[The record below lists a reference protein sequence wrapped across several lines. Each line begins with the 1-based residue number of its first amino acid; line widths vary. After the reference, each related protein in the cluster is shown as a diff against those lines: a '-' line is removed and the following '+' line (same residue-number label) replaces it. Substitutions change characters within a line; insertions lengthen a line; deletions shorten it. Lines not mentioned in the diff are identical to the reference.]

1 MVDSIID
8 DLCRRLSNCKST
20 LDARINPRIFALL
33 MRFGEKMIRSGKIAP
48 FVAAGGP
55 PETQV
60 SRAEVAIQQ
69 AILTLGL
76 PPDTRLVLPMLAQRY
91 GYGPTPLREALSR
104 LSAKGLV
111 EAVDNRGFRVAGMS
125 VEDLRDV
132 TTARVVVETGALR
145 LAMEDRVGAWQDDLI
160 AAMHRF
166 SREANA
172 NPDLNNN
179 DAFEA
184 AHKALHTAIIA
195 GCACRRLISQQES
208 LYDAAA
214 RYRRNVS
221 QAFGNAE
228 DVVAMHQA
236 LVDLVLGADVTA
248 ACSALTTHLERTLH
262 EVYPE
267 SVLV

>member
-1 MVDSIID
+1 
-8 DLCRRLSNCKST
+8 
-20 LDARINPRIFALL
+20 
-33 MRFGEKMIRSGKIAP
+33 MRFGEKMIRAGKIAP
-48 FVAAGGP
+48 FVNAGGP

-60 SRAEVAIQQ
+60 SRAEIALQQ

-125 VEDLRDV
+125 RDDLRDI

-145 LAMEDRVGAWQDDLI
+145 LAMEDRAGAWQDDLI

-166 SREANA
+166 SRAANA
-172 NPDLNNN
+172 NPDLNQNE
-179 DAFEA
+179 AFEA

-195 GCACRRLISQQES
+195 GCACRRLIGQQES

-214 RYRRNVS
+214 RYRRNLS
-221 QAFGNAE
+221 QPFGDAPS
-228 DVVAMHQA
+228 VVAMHQT
-236 LVDLVLGADVTA
+236 LVDLVLGGDVIPACA
-248 ACSALTTHLERTLH
+248 ALASHLERTLG
-262 EVYPE
+262 EVYPD
-267 SVLV
+267 SQFV